1 MKKTLIIS
9 LVMLFNSSVWSQID
23 TSEVNQW
30 IRASQQEIQ
39 SLRDQT
45 NKQEKRINYLD
56 QRIKDYEKI
65 NQELLKKNISLE
77 QNLSEVN
84 EQLTKLNE
92 DLSVKI
98 DQAQVNASDRINGL
112 DKSISRKTVFWT
124 IGILL
129 ALLLIGISYYFLR
142 KSINSKESNLSEK
155 LENSSRKLSEKID
168 LTRKALEEE
177 SIKLDAKLLGL
188 LEKQMEVRKLEPSK
202 PKAEESPVDH
212 SLALKVADEIVRIQ
226 KNLSQMEE
234 SVRGK
239 KQLEASVGRLMA
251 SFEAGGY
258 EIVDMLNKPYN
269 DGMLVQANFR
279 PDDNL
284 KTGEQ
289 IITRIIKPQVNFNG
303 VMIQSAQIEVSQGV

>member
-1 MKKTLIIS
+1 MKKTLLTF
-9 LVMLFNSSVWSQID
+9 LVMLFCSSVWSQTD
-23 TSEVNQW
+23 TSGVNQW

-39 SLRDQT
+39 TLHDQT
-45 NKQEKRINYLD
+45 NTQEKRINYLD
-56 QRIKDYEKI
+56 QKIKNYEI
-65 NQELLKKNISLE
+65 VNQELLKKNKSLE

-84 EQLTKLNE
+84 AQLIKLNE
-92 DLSVKI
+92 ELSGKI
-98 DQAQVNASDRINGL
+98 DQAQANTSDRITGLENG
-112 DKSISRKTVFWT
+112 ISRKTIFWT

-129 ALLLIGISYYFLR
+129 ALLLIGISYFFLK

-177 SIKLDAKLLGL
+177 SVKLDAKLLGL
-188 LEKQMEVRKLEPSK
+188 LEKQMEVRKLEPG
-202 PKAEESPVDH
+202 KAKVEEGNVDH

-226 KNLSQMEE
+226 RNLSQMEE

-239 KQLEASVGRLMA
+239 KQLQASVGRLMA
-251 SFEAGGY
+251 SFEAEGY

-269 DGMLVQANFR
+269 DGMLVQANFS

-303 VMIQSAQIEVSQGV
+303 VMIQSAQIDVSQGV